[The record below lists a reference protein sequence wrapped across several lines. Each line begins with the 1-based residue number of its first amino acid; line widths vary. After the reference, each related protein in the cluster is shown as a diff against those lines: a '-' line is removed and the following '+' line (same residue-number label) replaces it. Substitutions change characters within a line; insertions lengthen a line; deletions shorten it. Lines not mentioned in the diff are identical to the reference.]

1 MEETDLIGATVT
13 NNLKPAWTMTMF
25 KKCAYPDKP
34 GLDTLRAEETFL
46 LKKELYISVFLCL

>member
-13 NNLKPAWTMTMF
+13 NNPTETGMDNDYVF
-25 KKCAYPDKP
+25 KCAYPDKP

-46 LKKELYISVFLCL
+46 LYYYLL